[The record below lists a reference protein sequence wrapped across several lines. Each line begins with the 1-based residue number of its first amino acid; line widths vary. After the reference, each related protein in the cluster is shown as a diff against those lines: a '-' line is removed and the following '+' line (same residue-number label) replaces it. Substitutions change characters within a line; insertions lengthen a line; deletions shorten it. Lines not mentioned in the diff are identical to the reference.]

1 MLLFVRQ
8 VITSDNRVK
17 AECVLQRV
25 MTRGSRRQPDGCIH
39 SRLIVGPPPVRY
51 FDLGLRQAANA
62 LVQEME
68 EHEDVARASVE
79 DPIVRSPGVGSKLA
93 QLAGNL
99 ARPRIGERRAE
110 LDETEDMDA
119 DRDLVVLAQP
129 EDRLHDRLST
139 VDVSV
144 VHDWP
149 HSCAE

>member
-1 MLLFVRQ
+1 M
-8 VITSDNRVK
+8 TS
-17 AECVLQRV
+17 
-25 MTRGSRRQPDGCIH
+25 GSRRPAEWCLH

-51 FDLGLRQAANA
+51 FDLGLRQAIDA
-62 LVQEME
+62 LVDEME
-68 EHEDVARASVE
+68 EHEDVVRASVE

-99 ARPRIGERRAE
+99 ARPRKGERRAE
-110 LDETEDMDA
+110 FDQTEDMDA

-129 EDRLHDRLST
+129 ADRLHDRLST